1 MFLQY
6 YTARLQMAAVLSY
19 TAQYVLPVLDPHYHD
34 LCQLWTPVT
43 ELKSNLIIPLVRIT
57 HLDSLFSFWLQ
68 VQTTER
74 SDWFECPEGVGLKS
88 LLEDITT
95 SNRCVFLLFKSLSVM

>member
-6 YTARLQMAAVLSY
+6 YAARLQMAAVLSY
-19 TAQYVLPVLDPHYHD
+19 TAQYLLPVLEPHYHG

-43 ELKSNLIIPLVRIT
+43 ELKTNMTIPLVRIT
-57 HLDSLFSFWLQ
+57 HFVPLFSFCLQ

-95 SNRCVFLLFKSLSVM
+95 SNRCTFLLFKTLSVM